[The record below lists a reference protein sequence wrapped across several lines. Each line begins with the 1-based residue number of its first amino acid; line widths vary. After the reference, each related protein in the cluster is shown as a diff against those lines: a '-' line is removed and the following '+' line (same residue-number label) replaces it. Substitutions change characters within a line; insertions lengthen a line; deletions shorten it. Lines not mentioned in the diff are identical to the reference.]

1 MNSMIAGRQ
10 LPQPRLAHAGPAQ
23 TANSPEYR
31 DYWSPAP
38 GLAETGLASKQ
49 PSATNPNQKPQFQK
63 IQLTFISLAFKTK
76 PPSKF
81 RIWFRESTFK
91 CMCAFVQLA
100 KTMRFFDISETQ
112 CSVHAL
118 QGPLKS

>member
-1 MNSMIAGRQ
+1 MNIRIAGRQ
-10 LPQPRLAHAGPAQ
+10 PPQPRLAHTGPTQ

-38 GLAETGLASKQ
+38 GLAEAGLASKQ
-49 PSATNPNQKPQFQK
+49 PSATNPNQKRQFQK

-81 RIWFRESTFK
+81 RVWFRDSTFK
-91 CMCAFVQLA
+91 CMCAFVH
-100 KTMRFFDISETQ
+100 KTAADYTMAGGAME
-112 CSVHAL
+112 
-118 QGPLKS
+118 